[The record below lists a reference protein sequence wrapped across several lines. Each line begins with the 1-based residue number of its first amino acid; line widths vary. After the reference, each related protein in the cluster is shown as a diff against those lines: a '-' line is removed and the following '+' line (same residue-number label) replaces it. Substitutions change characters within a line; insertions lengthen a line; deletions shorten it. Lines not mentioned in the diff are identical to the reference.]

1 MKDFDQAELRISYCV
16 ISFFHTLPI
25 QENMVSIHDVLLFRR
40 ALSFMDAQF
49 PFGVDFGPASNR
61 DECVQSSTEIFD
73 ELCKLSSND
82 ASRVEFSILAL
93 LAESE
98 NGERDDIKRVALHR
112 LFRPPADGC
121 LTKLMFV
128 QSCDDLFRRLTYFR
142 ASVQNSSSLDQV
154 LEGGIN
160 GLYYFVLAMFLLS
173 VLRFHPWSLLVSI
186 TSLLVSCSF
195 AFG

>member
-1 MKDFDQAELRISYCV
+1 
-16 ISFFHTLPI
+16 
-25 QENMVSIHDVLLFRR
+25 
-40 ALSFMDAQF
+40 MDLQF

-73 ELCKLSSND
+73 ELCKISSTEEPK
-82 ASRVEFSILAL
+82 VEFSILAL

-98 NGERDDIKRVALHR
+98 NGEIDDVKRATLHH
-112 LFRPPADGC
+112 LFRPHNDGC
-121 LTKLMFV
+121 LTRLMFV

-160 GLYYFVLAMFLLS
+160 GLFYFVLAMFLLS
-173 VLRFHPWSLLVSI
+173 VMRFDPWSLLLSI
-186 TSLLVSCSF
+186 TSLLVSFSF